1 MVYNDFTLERIVETF
16 QLEVVETVGLF
27 SHIEPIV
34 PRPHFTTDLEERV
47 QLAFAVNTHKA
58 KSEFVISYI
67 LFELWVHLD
76 RCPTLFSGIE
86 FNVDPEKGLTGMCDF
101 LVSLYPLSFIVEA
114 PVSLF
119 VKVPDISGKDES
131 HIIGLGACVAEMIAA
146 QRFNKAKGN
155 EIPCIYGTTTSGINW
170 HFLKLEGQR
179 LHIDLALY
187 QITQCDKILGILA
200 SMVEQK
206 V

>member
-1 MVYNDFTLERIVETF
+1 MVYNDFTLETVVKAF
-16 QLEVVETVGLF
+16 QLEVVETLGLF
-27 SHIEPIV
+27 SDIEPII
-34 PRPHFTTDLEERV
+34 PRPHFATDLEERV
-47 QLAFAVNTHKA
+47 QLAFAVNTDKA

-76 RCPTLFSGIE
+76 RCPTLFSGVE

-101 LVSLYPLSFIVEA
+101 LISLSPLLFIVEA
-114 PVSLF
+114 PVSLL

-131 HIIGLGACVAEMIAA
+131 HIIGIGACVAEMLAA

-155 EIPCIYGTTTSGINW
+155 EIPCIYGATTSGINW

-179 LHIDLALY
+179 LYIDQALY
-187 QITQCDKILGILA
+187 QIVQSDKILGILA
-200 SMVEQK
+200 SMVKQK
-206 V
+206 A

>member
-1 MVYNDFTLERIVETF
+1 MVYNDFTLETVVKVFQLEIVET
-16 QLEVVETVGLF
+16 LGLF

-58 KSEFVISYI
+58 KSEFVISHI
-67 LFELWVHLD
+67 LFELWVHLN

-86 FNVDPEKGLTGMCDF
+86 FNVDLEKGLTGMCDF
-101 LVSLYPLSFIVEA
+101 LISLDSLPFILEA

-155 EIPCIYGTTTSGINW
+155 EIPCIYGATTSGINW

-200 SMVEQK
+200 NMVEQK

>member
-1 MVYNDFTLERIVETF
+1 MVYNDFTLETVVKTF
-16 QLEVVETVGLF
+16 QLEVVETLGIF
-27 SHIEPIV
+27 SDIEPII
-34 PRPHFTTDLEERV
+34 PRPHFATDLKERV

-76 RCPTLFSGIE
+76 RCPTLFFGVE
-86 FNVDPEKGLTGMCDF
+86 FNVDPESGLTGMCDF
-101 LVSLYPLSFIVEA
+101 LISLSPLLFIVEA
-114 PVSLF
+114 PVSLL

-131 HIIGLGACVAEMIAA
+131 HVIGLGACVAEMLAA

-155 EIPCIYGTTTSGINW
+155 EIPCIYGVTTSGINW

-179 LHIDLALY
+179 LHIDQALY
-187 QITQCDKILGILA
+187 QIVQSDKILGILA

>member
-1 MVYNDFTLERIVETF
+1 MVYNDFTLETVVKAFQLEIVET
-16 QLEVVETVGLF
+16 LGLF

-34 PRPHFTTDLEERV
+34 PRPHFITDLEERV

-67 LFELWVHLD
+67 LFELWVHLG
-76 RCPTLFSGIE
+76 RRPSLFSGIE

-101 LVSLYPLSFIVEA
+101 LMSLDPLPLILEA

-155 EIPCIYGTTTSGINW
+155 EIPCIYGATTSGINW

-179 LHIDLALY
+179 LHIDLTLY

-206 V
+206 A

>member
-1 MVYNDFTLERIVETF
+1 MVYNDFTLETVVEAFQLEIVET
-16 QLEVVETVGLF
+16 LGLF
-27 SHIEPIV
+27 SDIEPII
-34 PRPHFTTDLEERV
+34 PRSHFTTDLEERV

-76 RCPTLFSGIE
+76 RRATLFSGIE

-101 LVSLYPLSFIVEA
+101 LISLSALAFIVEA

-131 HIIGLGACVAEMIAA
+131 PIIGLGACVAEMLAA

-155 EIPCIYGTTTSGINW
+155 EISCIYGATTSGINW

-179 LHIDLALY
+179 LHIDMALY
-187 QITQCDKILGILA
+187 QIVQSDKILGILA

-206 V
+206 A

>member
-1 MVYNDFTLERIVETF
+1 MVYNDFTLETVVKAF
-16 QLEVVETVGLF
+16 QLEVVETLGLF
-27 SHIEPIV
+27 SDIEPII
-34 PRPHFTTDLEERV
+34 PRPHFTTDLERRV
-47 QLAFAVNTHKA
+47 QLAFAVNTDKA

-67 LFELWVHLD
+67 LFELWLHLA

-86 FNVDPEKGLTGMCDF
+86 FNVDPEKGLNGMCDF
-101 LVSLYPLSFIVEA
+101 LISLSSLSFIVEA
-114 PVSLF
+114 PVSLL

-131 HIIGLGACVAEMIAA
+131 HIISLGACAAEMLAA
-146 QRFNKAKGN
+146 QRFNKAKGK
-155 EIPCIYGTTTSGINW
+155 EIPCIYGATTSGINW

-187 QITQCDKILGILA
+187 QIVQCDKILGILT

-206 V
+206 A

>member
-1 MVYNDFTLERIVETF
+1 MVYNDFTLETVVKAF
-16 QLEVVETVGLF
+16 QLEVVETLGLF
-27 SHIEPIV
+27 SDIEPII
-34 PRPHFTTDLEERV
+34 PRPHFTTDLERRV
-47 QLAFAVNTHKA
+47 QLAFAVNTDKA

-76 RCPTLFSGIE
+76 RCPTLFSGVE

-101 LVSLYPLSFIVEA
+101 LISLSPLLFIVEA
-114 PVSLF
+114 PVSLL

-131 HIIGLGACVAEMIAA
+131 HIIGLGACVAEMLAA

-155 EIPCIYGTTTSGINW
+155 EIPCIYGATTSGINW

-179 LHIDLALY
+179 LHIDQALY
-187 QITQCDKILGILA
+187 QIVQSDKIFGILA

-206 V
+206 A

>member
-1 MVYNDFTLERIVETF
+1 MVYNDFTLETVVETF
-16 QLEVVETVGLF
+16 QLEIIETLGLF
-27 SHIEPIV
+27 SDIEPII
-34 PRPHFTTDLEERV
+34 PRPHFTTELEERV

-67 LFELWVHLD
+67 LFELWLHLD
-76 RCPTLFSGIE
+76 RRVPLFSGIE

-101 LVSLYPLSFIVEA
+101 LISLDPLPFILGA

-119 VKVPDISGKDES
+119 LKVPDISGKDES
-131 HIIGLGACVAEMIAA
+131 HTIGLGACVAEMIAA
-146 QRFNKAKGN
+146 QRFNKAKGT
-155 EIPCIYGTTTSGINW
+155 EIPCIYGATTSGINW

-187 QITQCDKILGILA
+187 QIVHADKILGILS

-206 V
+206 A

>member
-1 MVYNDFTLERIVETF
+1 MVYNDFTLEKVVETF
-16 QLEVVETVGLF
+16 QLEIVETLGLF

-47 QLAFAVNTHKA
+47 RLAFAVNTHKA

-86 FNVDPEKGLTGMCDF
+86 FNVDPEKGLTGVCDF
-101 LVSLYPLSFIVEA
+101 LISLDPLPLILEA
-114 PVSLF
+114 PVSLL

-146 QRFNKAKGN
+146 QHFNKAKGN
-155 EIPCIYGTTTSGINW
+155 EIPCIYGATTSGMNW

-187 QITQCDKILGILA
+187 QITQCDKILGILS

-206 V
+206 A

>member
-16 QLEVVETVGLF
+16 QLEVVETLGLF
-27 SHIEPIV
+27 SHIESIV

-86 FNVDPEKGLTGMCDF
+86 FNVDAEKGLTGMCDF
-101 LVSLYPLSFIVEA
+101 LISLDPLPLILEA

-206 V
+206 A

>member
-1 MVYNDFTLERIVETF
+1 MVYNDFTLERIVKTF

-86 FNVDPEKGLTGMCDF
+86 FNVDTEKGLTGVCDF
-101 LVSLYPLSFIVEA
+101 LISLSPLPFIVEA
-114 PVSLF
+114 PISLF

-131 HIIGLGACVAEMIAA
+131 HIIGLGACVAEMLAA
-146 QRFNKAKGN
+146 QRFNEAKGN
-155 EIPCIYGTTTSGINW
+155 EIPCIYGATTSGINW

>member
-1 MVYNDFTLERIVETF
+1 MVYNDFTLGTVVKAF
-16 QLEVVETVGLF
+16 QLEVVETLGLF
-27 SHIEPIV
+27 SDIEPVI
-34 PRPHFTTDLEERV
+34 PRPHFTTDLERRV
-47 QLAFAVNTHKA
+47 QLAFAVSTDKA

-67 LFELWVHLD
+67 LFELWLHLD

-101 LVSLYPLSFIVEA
+101 LISLSPLLFIVEA
-114 PVSLF
+114 PVSLL

-131 HIIGLGACVAEMIAA
+131 HIIGLGACVAEMLAA

-155 EIPCIYGTTTSGINW
+155 EIPCIYGATTSGINW

-187 QITQCDKILGILA
+187 QIVNCDKILGILA

-206 V
+206 A